1 MLILFFTIKMHP
13 WQSVLLII
21 VTVTLFGIGVYYD
34 QIEKNT
40 AIAYEDSLIPGNEQM
55 SEEKESNSS
64 AAFLQESAHLEKSNA
79 WAETNIILEV
89 LLQNSQLAYMH
100 KEAIKGDTFI
110 ASLMETLRKNPTAK
124 ELVFSPF
131 INDIFTEPE
140 SAILKSLYSIA
151 LEVKASNH
159 LLLTVRGHSSKA
171 STLLTKAIIDTYK
184 RDLRKESADK
194 PLLNKLL
201 KQRKEILVLE
211 QNQLQLAEQIQEEN
225 ESSSSQS
232 IEEIAI
238 RSELIQTT
246 NEINSYVAALLEI
259 EKIHMNKKD
268 PIEYLTIIKL
278 STFGSVEEFLTNI
291 DRLERMLVNQDLEPI
306 LKKEV
311 TKNLISLK
319 SSLNQELAKGIEH
332 IKEISRTALEQKI
345 QLQKKLVDL
354 EMMKNDI
361 HSLHP
366 RFKLLKSVKNQLDE
380 KRAIFSADYQK
391 WHNVKQG
398 VIFTILP

>member
-1 MLILFFTIKMHP
+1 MHFIFFTIIMHP
-13 WQSVLLII
+13 WQSVLLILI
-21 VTVTLFGIGVYYD
+21 TVTVFGVGFYYD
-34 QIEKNT
+34 QIEKDS
-40 AIAYEDSLIPGNEQM
+40 ALAYEDSLIALKGQIT
-55 SEEKESNSS
+55 EEKEMNSS
-64 AAFLQESAHLEKSNA
+64 APFLQESAHLEKSNA
-79 WAETNIILEV
+79 WAETKIILEV
-89 LLQNSQLAYMH
+89 LHKNSHLTHMH

-110 ASLMETLRKNPTAK
+110 ASLLETLGKNPTAK
-124 ELVFSPF
+124 ELIFSPF
-131 INDIFTEPE
+131 INDFFSEPE
-140 SAILKSLYSIA
+140 SAILQSLYSIA
-151 LEVKASNH
+151 LETKVKNQ
-159 LLLTVRGHSSKA
+159 LLLTVRGHSNKA

-184 RDLRKESADK
+184 RDLAKESTAR

-201 KQRKEILVLE
+201 KQRKEILMLE

-225 ESSSSQS
+225 ENSSSQS

-246 NEINSYVAALLEI
+246 NEINSYVAALVEV

-291 DRLERMLVNQDLEPI
+291 DQLKRMLVNQDLEPI

-311 TKNLISLK
+311 TKNLAKLK
-319 SSLNQELAKGIEH
+319 ASLNQELARGIEH
-332 IKEISRTALEQKI
+332 IKELSKTALEQKI